1 MGTLGEAS
9 GPTGWHHR
17 ARARELARGANYAVV
32 GPGTTKGK
40 GRGWLHAE
48 EERGEGA
55 TGLGCRGRRGYLGV
69 CFGLFL
75 AFSH

>member
-32 GPGTTKGK
+32 GPGTTKEK

-48 EERGEGA
+48 EEREKIGE
-55 TGLGCRGRRGYLGV
+55 RGRRDWDVEDEGDTWVFVSVY
-69 CFGLFL
+69 F
-75 AFSH
+75 